1 LAQFEDMQDSLREYL
16 KEYQELHSSDDMKT
30 DKAIIEY
37 QNELKRVNWEIAQ
50 LQKQIDLK
58 K

>member
-1 LAQFEDMQDSLREYL
+1 MQDSLREYL

-30 DKAIIEY
+30 DKAIVEY